1 MSALDVLSRLSSTHL
16 LEADLKYC
24 LVSDDKR
31 PYKID
36 DTFAKPNE
44 PSDFVD
50 FETLL
55 QHTSLES
62 YAGVG
67 ISIQASN
74 ICAIDVDHCFE
85 TAFDVMS
92 ADKRAKDLLERFAD
106 YAYCEFSFSGKG
118 LRILFRQKVMDDYST
133 KYYIKN
139 ERHGIEFYQPSKS
152 FRYVTVTGMCIS
164 DNQICDEVPELADIV
179 IQFLDDYMLRPV
191 RISFDV
197 KTQAEETRTFEQLMV
212 EVKRLYFKNRQ
223 FQDSWFAV
231 APGSGKDES
240 EKDYKLIALL
250 YENITQDKDLIK
262 KIFESSPYFKSK
274 DSKHVFKWTY
284 QEGRYYNYVYD
295 MIRRTKP

>member
-1 MSALDVLSRLSSTHL
+1 MSAIDVLTRLSETHL

-24 LVSDDKR
+24 LVSSDKR
-31 PYKID
+31 PFKID
-36 DTFAKPNE
+36 NTPAKPNE
-44 PSDFVD
+44 MNDFVN

-74 ICAIDVDHCFE
+74 ICAIDVDHCFK
-85 TAFDVMS
+85 TAFDAMT
-92 ADKRAKDLLERFAD
+92 ADYRAKDILERFAD

-118 LRILFRQKVMDDYST
+118 LRILFRQKVMEDYSI

-139 ERHGIEFYQPSKS
+139 ERYGIEFYQPSKS
-152 FRYVTVTGMCIS
+152 FRYVTVTGMTIS
-164 DNQICDEVPELADIV
+164 DNQIIDEVPELNEV
-179 IQFLDDYMLRPV
+179 VHQFLEDYMIRPIRV
-191 RISFDV
+191 SFDV
-197 KTQAEETRTFEQLMV
+197 KTQAEETRTFEQLLV
-212 EVKRLYFKNRQ
+212 EVKRFYFKNRQ
-223 FQDSWFAV
+223 FQDSWFAI

-250 YENITQDKDLIK
+250 YENITQDKDMIK
-262 KIFESSPYFKSK
+262 KLFESSPYFKTK
-274 DSKHVFKWTY
+274 DSKHIFKWTY

-295 MIRRTKP
+295 MIRRSKP